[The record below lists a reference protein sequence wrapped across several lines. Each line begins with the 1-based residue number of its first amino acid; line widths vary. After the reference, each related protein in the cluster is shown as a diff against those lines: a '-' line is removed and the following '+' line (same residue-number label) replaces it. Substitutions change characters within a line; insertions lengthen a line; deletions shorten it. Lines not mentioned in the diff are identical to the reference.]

1 MMTKKDFIAMAKTV
15 ATIVDPYARTQAA
28 IGAAKVCSESNPRF
42 DYAKFY
48 YACGV
53 VVSC

>member
-1 MMTKKDFIAMAKTV
+1 MMTSKDFIAMAKTV
-15 ATIVDPYARTQAA
+15 ADIVDPYARTQAA
-28 IGAAKVCSESNPRF
+28 IDAAKVCAASNPRF

-48 YACGV
+48 HACGV